1 MKKTGFISSSFA
13 VLFAVSFIYTL
24 FFPVNLSTR
33 PIYKVDSII
42 GTEDSM
48 EITQPD
54 AYFVE
59 RDIIAYFSIEKE
71 AMTFIEDLTILNDEN
86 CFVAGNMNGFVKYKK
101 DGTLLQFFSPNG
113 TLLNEQRTKDCYP
126 YIKDDSS
133 VVHVFKDNGRNL
145 SLFYFN
151 GEPLLREYY
160 DNSLI
165 CSVSTSPDF
174 DTAISYADGHS
185 QLLNRN
191 AQVVF
196 TCEQRKPEIKIAKA
210 SCYSPEGKY
219 FCEISGLYPE
229 LLTVYDVDAK
239 VQVAQFPTG
248 SNSRYSP
255 LVNIYNNTVY
265 YETENALELYSI
277 DTQENT
283 SLEFQGELVDFK
295 VNMQNEIILLSEKD
309 SMKYLYIYNDNGIR
323 SFYQESYS
331 DISNLR
337 VYDDKTFYFKLD
349 KEIYILRRKMV
360 S

>member
-1 MKKTGFISSSFA
+1 MKKSVFISTSFA

-24 FFPVNLSTR
+24 FFPVGLSTR
-33 PIYKVDSII
+33 PIYKVDSVI
-42 GTEDSM
+42 GTEDAM

-59 RDIIAYFSIEKE
+59 HDMIAYFSIERE
-71 AMTFIEDLTILNDEN
+71 AMTFIEDLSVLNGEKSYIT
-86 CFVAGNMNGFVKYKK
+86 GNMNGFVKYKK
-101 DGTLLQFFSPNG
+101 DGTLLQFFSSNG

-133 VVHVFKDNGRNL
+133 VVHAFKDNGRNL

-151 GEPLLREYY
+151 GEPMLREYY

-165 CSVSTSPDF
+165 CSVSTSEAL

-210 SCYSPEGKY
+210 SCYSPESKY

-229 LLTVYDVDAK
+229 LLTIYNIDTK
-239 VQVAQFPTG
+239 LQVAQFPTG
-248 SNSRYSP
+248 SNSRYAP
-255 LVNIYNNTVY
+255 LMSIHNNTVY

-277 DTQENT
+277 DTEEKT
-283 SLEFQGELVDFK
+283 SLGFQGELVDFK

-309 SMKYLYIYNDNGIR
+309 SMKYLYIYNNNGIR